1 MSVSS
6 FAQAPLDSTE
16 LQNSPK
22 NTEVSL
28 PKLIGFTTVAVGGT
42 GALFYSFL
50 RVAWWDKEQ
59 TDFFFKDDLSYVLNI
74 DKVAHFYGGYAISSM
89 FADGLLWSNVSPHY
103 AYGSSW
109 AFSTG
114 VQLLIDYKDGY
125 TPGFGFS
132 KYDVLAG
139 SVGAA
144 LPWIEY
150 SIWGESQDYVD
161 LKFSYYQ
168 NNRTYLDNAN
178 VAAALDDYSN
188 QTYYVVYYPWLKSN
202 NYWKKIWGVSAG
214 VSIDEGPWT
223 RGYGRGQWELYLGL
237 DYNLEEMVNAESMSP
252 FWKGFWRYMN
262 HVKLPSPQ
270 IKVYP
275 EFEVQMLYPISF

>member
-1 MSVSS
+1 MNKIQKFIFIILFCSLSS
-6 FAQAPLDSTE
+6 FAQVPKDFNVLRTPKKGEERKE
-16 LQNSPK
+16 LNLLK
-22 NTEVSL
+22 F
-28 PKLIGFTTVAVGGT
+28 IGFTTVAVGGT

-59 TDFFFKDDLSYVLNI
+59 SEFFFNDDLSYVLNI

-89 FADGLLWSNVSPHY
+89 FVDGLLWSDVPAHY

-109 AFSTG
+109 AFSTS

-150 SIWGESQDYVD
+150 SICGENQNSVD

-168 NNRTYLDNAN
+168 NNNSYLDKHDVP
-178 VAAALDDYSN
+178 VALMI
-188 QTYYVVYYPWLKSN
+188 TVTK
-202 NYWKKIWGVSAG
+202 
-214 VSIDEGPWT
+214 
-223 RGYGRGQWELYLGL
+223 
-237 DYNLEEMVNAESMSP
+237 
-252 FWKGFWRYMN
+252 
-262 HVKLPSPQ
+262 
-270 IKVYP
+270 
-275 EFEVQMLYPISF
+275 PII